1 MTTIQPVIRL
11 QPKTA
16 LTFAMALHELVANTI
31 KHGALSVPGG
41 RVAIEWRVES
51 KDGEPRLQ
59 LRWSEHGGPPVQA
72 PSSRGFG
79 SRMIEAGLGS
89 ELGGTVHLDFVQA
102 GLVCAIDAPLP
113 LSATQAAAT

>member
-1 MTTIQPVIRL
+1 MSGPEIRL

-16 LTFAMALHELVANTI
+16 LTFAMALHELVTNAI

-41 RVAIEWRVES
+41 RVAIAWRLDP

-89 ELGGTVHLDFVQA
+89 ELGGTVHLDFMQA
-102 GLVCAIDAPLP
+102 GLACTIDAPLP
-113 LSATQAAAT
+113 ISAPQATAT